1 MSKALID
8 MTIDDPAIP
17 EFASWRSY
25 EIFAKRV
32 RHSNRFVW
40 SKEVQ
45 AFLDTVVATIT
56 QRDRI
61 LHESQILYRAQQGV
75 EWADRQDSDGNWI
88 GEDVYGYDSAR
99 MKPLAN
105 RAKEGRANPVG
116 IPVLYI
122 GSNLDTAISEV
133 RPWVG
138 AEVSVARCKIL
149 RPLRTLDLSLGHGQS
164 SFTLV
169 NFDCHM
175 TGTEPSA
182 AEKKSAVWT
191 DIDNAFSR
199 PVTLSDDAANYVPTQ
214 ILAELFR
221 SQGYDA
227 IAYKSQFGEDEGFN
241 IAVFDPSAV
250 EIVACAPYKVKS
262 IKVEAEQIGNDWF
275 RSPVNHPEIDPSY
288 STTSELPQSA
298 SGHSD

>member
-1 MSKALID
+1 
-8 MTIDDPAIP
+8 MTLDNPSIP

-40 SKEVQ
+40 SNEVQ
-45 AFLDTVVATIT
+45 AFLDTVVATIE
-56 QRDRI
+56 QRDQI
-61 LHESQILYRAQQGV
+61 LHKGRVLYRAQRGV
-75 EWADRQDSDGNWI
+75 IWEDRKNSDGEWI
-88 GEDVYGYDSAR
+88 GEDVYGYGSQR

-105 RAKEGRANPVG
+105 RAKEGRANPAG

-164 SFTLV
+164 SFAGPIFSHVMGNTKP
-169 NFDCHM
+169 
-175 TGTEPSA
+175 TA
-182 AEKKSAVWT
+182 AEKKTAVWT

-199 PVTLSDDAANYVPTQ
+199 PVTLSDDTADYVPTQ

-227 IAYKSQFGEDEGFN
+227 IAYKSQFGDEDGLN

-250 EIVACAPYKVKS
+250 EIATCAPFKVKS

-275 RSPVNHPEIDPSY
+275 RTESN
-288 STTSELPQSA
+288 
-298 SGHSD
+298 

>member
-1 MSKALID
+1 M
-8 MTIDDPAIP
+8 MTLDDPTIP

-40 SKEVQ
+40 GEEVQ

-61 LHESQILYRAQQGV
+61 LHEGHILYRAQQGV
-75 EWADRQDSDGNWI
+75 EWAGRQDEDGNWI
-88 GEDVYGYDSAR
+88 GEDVHGYDSKR

-105 RAKEGRANPVG
+105 RAKEGRANPAG

-138 AEVSVARCKIL
+138 AEVSIARCRIL
-149 RPLRTLDLSLGHGQS
+149 RQLRTLDLSLGHGQS
-164 SFTLV
+164 SFTIV
-169 NFDCHM
+169 SFDSHM
-175 TGTEPSA
+175 AGKEPSA
-182 AEKKSAVWT
+182 AEKRSAVWT
-191 DIDNAFSR
+191 DIDNAFSK
-199 PVTLSDDAANYVPTQ
+199 PVTLSDDAADYVPTQ

-221 SQGYDA
+221 SQDYDA
-227 IAYKSQFGEDEGFN
+227 IAYKSQFGEDHGYN

-250 EIVACAPYKVKS
+250 EIVSCAPYTVKT
-262 IKVEAEQIGNDWF
+262 IKVEHEQIGNDWF
-275 RSPVNHPEIDPSY
+275 R
-288 STTSELPQSA
+288 TQSA
-298 SGHSD
+298 

>member
-1 MSKALID
+1 INRERKSSD
-8 MTIDDPAIP
+8 MDFVMPGWPPRPAG
-17 EFASWRSY
+17 RVNQ
-25 EIFAKRV
+25 IFQLK
-32 RHSNRFVW
+32 
-40 SKEVQ
+40 
-45 AFLDTVVATIT
+45 
-56 QRDRI
+56 
-61 LHESQILYRAQQGV
+61 
-75 EWADRQDSDGNWI
+75 
-88 GEDVYGYDSAR
+88 
-99 MKPLAN
+99 
-105 RAKEGRANPVG
+105 G
-116 IPVLYI
+116 IP
-122 GSNLDTAISEV
+122 LDSV
-133 RPWVG
+133 RSDN
-138 AEVSVARCKIL
+138 A
-149 RPLRTLDLSLGHGQS
+149 LGHGQS